1 MPAYSGGSVR
11 TYNALPLLGCATRSV
26 GASRERTIEQC
37 SPSSG
42 HDRIGSAVCGQ
53 GASRRGRAGRVRKC
67 PSLGTS
73 RMRASH
79 SALRIDR
86 TDRLEERKRGMG
98 LLQRL
103 KHDLKAG
110 LATLRLGTAQAANR
124 ALEETE
130 VLRLRLEVRRIDQQ
144 LNELYRDVGERAV
157 SLREAG
163 EPVERV
169 IYDTEISRLVKEI
182 HQLKATS
189 EKLQAEMQEI
199 RDAE

>member
-1 MPAYSGGSVR
+1 
-11 TYNALPLLGCATRSV
+11 
-26 GASRERTIEQC
+26 
-37 SPSSG
+37 
-42 HDRIGSAVCGQ
+42 
-53 GASRRGRAGRVRKC
+53 
-67 PSLGTS
+67 
-73 RMRASH
+73 
-79 SALRIDR
+79 
-86 TDRLEERKRGMG
+86 MG

-130 VLRLRLEVRRIDQQ
+130 LLRLRLEVRRIDQQ

-169 IYDTEISRLVKEI
+169 LYDTEISRLVKEI
-182 HQLKATS
+182 HELKNAS
-189 EKLQAEMQEI
+189 EKLQAEMEEI
-199 RDAE
+199 RDIE